1 MINCN
6 WFSQYNKNNK
16 VGFFHSYSGHQ
27 RWLHTIKTLVI
38 VLCLWNSGI
47 DFHASTACAKK
58 AKSEK
63 KEDKKQ
69 DDSPLSAY
77 KKLTGNDSISA
88 KGLVNVIK
96 KDNDYYFDIPKNLLG
111 RELLV
116 SNKLLKVPSDF

>member
-47 DFHASTACAKK
+47 DFHAHTACAKK

-63 KEDKKQ
+63 KKTRNKTIV
-69 DDSPLSAY
+69 PFRL
-77 KKLTGNDSISA
+77 
-88 KGLVNVIK
+88 IK
-96 KDNDYYFDIPKNLLG
+96 NSQETILLAQ
-111 RELLV
+111 RA
-116 SNKLLKVPSDF
+116 